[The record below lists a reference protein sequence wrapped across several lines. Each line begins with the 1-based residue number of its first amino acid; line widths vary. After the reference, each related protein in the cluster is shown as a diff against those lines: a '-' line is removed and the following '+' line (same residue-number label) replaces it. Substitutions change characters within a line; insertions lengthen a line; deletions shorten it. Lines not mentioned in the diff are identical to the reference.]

1 MWFLP
6 KVLRA
11 GWIFSGG
18 PAYQD
23 WFDLAGSRKVLLG
36 RLREGLAQVWL
47 QEVPLPPDLP
57 EAVLTKEFDFHACM
71 HHFGLDW
78 ESAKMATSHKRKTS
92 AGAGGHIPLPDD
104 VLDASL
110 GLSEKRM
117 RVESGG
123 G

>member
-1 MWFLP
+1 MLIEP
-6 KVLRA
+6 HIKSTERLKVLRA
-11 GWIFSGG
+11 GWLFSGG

-23 WFDLAGSRKVLLG
+23 WFDLGGSKKVLLG

-78 ESAKMATSHKRKTS
+78 ESAKMATSSKRKTS
-92 AGAGGHIPLPDD
+92 DG
-104 VLDASL
+104 SL
-110 GLSEKRM
+110 APPEKRL